1 MKRFLLAAALGA
13 AGLLAPRTEA
23 LAQRT
28 DSTYVKPQLPTG
40 PPMAPPRPQQ
50 PARTT
55 QPAPM
60 PQQPQQ
66 PATPAKR
73 SNTIDDDNRPAQP
86 LPGSPAQPTN
96 PRSGTVDDDGR
107 PAQPLPGTPAPQPAP
122 VSPRVGID
130 DDGRPAQ
137 TLPTDGVAPGATLE
151 QKREP
156 SKYFLYTNFSLGL
169 NSNSLGGTVFN
180 IGASP
185 AIGYRITPRIAI
197 GPGIVYSFN
206 NYSIPRQFATP
217 GSPRN
222 ISGHNIGGKIFGQ
235 IIVYKQFFVHA
246 EYEVTR
252 AELIGDYVVGNT
264 VYVDKVETTV
274 KTPLAGVGYRQQFGD
289 RAAGDIAVLYN
300 FNDGLNANIYGQPV
314 IRFSF
319 LFDLGK

>member
-13 AGLLAPRTEA
+13 AGLLAPGHA
-23 LAQRT
+23 AFAQRT

-50 PARTT
+50 PVRPA
-55 QPAPM
+55 QPAP
-60 PQQPQQ
+60 
-66 PATPAKR
+66 AAPAKR
-73 SNTIDDDNRPAQP
+73 AGTLDDDNRPAQP
-86 LPGSPAQPTN
+86 LPGGSAQPAPAT
-96 PRSGTVDDDGR
+96 PRSGGVDDDGR
-107 PAQPLPGTPAPQPAP
+107 PAQPLPGTPAQQPVPAQAP
-122 VSPRVGID
+122 PRPGID

-137 TLPTDGVAPGATLE
+137 ALPADGVAPGATLE

-169 NSNSLGGTVFN
+169 NSNALGGTVFN
-180 IGASP
+180 VGASP
-185 AIGYRITPRIAI
+185 AIGYRLTPRIAI
-197 GPGIVYSFN
+197 GPGLVYSFN

-217 GSPRN
+217 GDPRN
-222 ISGHNIGGKIFGQ
+222 ISGHNIGAKLFGQ
-235 IIVYKQFFVHA
+235 VIVYKQFFVHA

-264 VYVDKVETTV
+264 VYVNKVQTTV
-274 KTPLAGVGYRQQFGD
+274 RTPLAGIGYRQQFGD
-289 RAAGDIAVLYN
+289 RVAGDIAVLYN
-300 FNDGLNANIYGQPV
+300 FNDGMNANIYGQPV

>member
-13 AGLLAPRTEA
+13 AGLLAPRPDA
-23 LAQRT
+23 HAQRT

-50 PARTT
+50 PTRTT
-55 QPAPM
+55 QPAPVL
-60 PQQPQQ
+60 QQPQQ
-66 PATPAKR
+66 QQPAQQAPPATPA
-73 SNTIDDDNRPAQP
+73 
-86 LPGSPAQPTN
+86 N
-96 PRSGTVDDDGR
+96 PRGGIDDDGR
-107 PAQPLPGTPAPQPAP
+107 PAQPLPGTPAPTQQPVQQAP
-122 VSPRVGID
+122 TTAPASPRGGID

-137 TLPTDGVAPGATLE
+137 TLPSSGAVPGATLE

-169 NSNSLGGTVFN
+169 NSNALGGTVFN
-180 IGASP
+180 VGASP

-197 GPGIVYSFN
+197 GPGVVYSFN
-206 NYSIPRQFATP
+206 NYSIPKRVASP
-217 GSPRN
+217 GDPRN
-222 ISGHNIGGKIFGQ
+222 VSGHNIGGKIFGQ
-235 IIVYKQFFVHA
+235 VIVFKQFFVHA

-264 VYVDKVETTV
+264 VYVNKVETTV
-274 KTPLAGVGYRQQFGD
+274 KTPLAGIGYRQQFGD

-300 FNDGLNANIYGQPV
+300 FNDGLEANIYGQPV